1 MNSYGYRITWNDY
14 IQRYGWELY
23 DGAGH
28 TVDRGAFTYITATEA
43 VEGALGRMDA
53 LTAKPAADVPT
64 GAPAAI
70 TSPVGTPSGNRK
82 TTEGKVPMACLP
94 LDALTSVAWV
104 FRHGE
109 VKYGPENWRQPLPQ
123 GNDVEHYVGA
133 ALRHLAA
140 SQHDRKA
147 QDKESGLSHLDHAIA
162 SLIIASYH
170 NKRSAK

>member
-1 MNSYGYRITWNDY
+1 MTFYHCRCAIRCPGGICLR
-14 IQRYGWELY
+14 GH
-23 DGAGH
+23 AG
-28 TVDRGAFTYITATEA
+28 
-43 VEGALGRMDA
+43 
-53 LTAKPAADVPT
+53 PPADVQPPAQPT
-64 GAPAAI
+64 
-70 TSPVGTPSGNRK
+70 GNRK
-82 TTEGKVPMACLP
+82 ITEGKVPLNLVP
-94 LDALTSVAWV
+94 LDALASVAWV

-109 VKYGPENWRQPLPQ
+109 VKYGPENWRKPLPQ